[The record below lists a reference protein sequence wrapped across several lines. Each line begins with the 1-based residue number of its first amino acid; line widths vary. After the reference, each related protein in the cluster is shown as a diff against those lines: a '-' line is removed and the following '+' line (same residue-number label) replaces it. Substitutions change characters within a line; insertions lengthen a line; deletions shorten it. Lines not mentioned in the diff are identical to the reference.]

1 MSGFG
6 KKSTAYICYL
16 IVNVWWYLSCF
27 VGLLFPPLLIYE
39 YFWGTH
45 PDSIMGINVPLADS
59 MVILKNPE
67 QYQHVAIG
75 SVSGQVDFE
84 YILQHSPNTYI
95 TWAIFFC
102 AVLALFIFG
111 IYQLRNLLKASVN
124 NAIFTEQN
132 VKRLKI
138 LAVIIMLVD
147 PLRWIQHHFI
157 FDTLGNI
164 IPPETADIRIGL
176 PMVGDEWTFIIMG
189 LLVFTLAAIFEKGN
203 KMYQE
208 LKLTV

>member
-1 MSGFG
+1 MNGFG

-16 IVNVWWYLSCF
+16 IVNFWWYLSCF
-27 VGLLFPPLLIYE
+27 VGLLLPPLLIYE

-59 MVILKNPE
+59 MVALKNPE
-67 QYQHVAIG
+67 QYQHIAIS
-75 SVSGQVDFE
+75 SVSGQVDYE
-84 YILQHSPNTYI
+84 YILQQSPNTYI
-95 TWAIFFC
+95 AWAIFIC
-102 AVLALFIFG
+102 LVLALFIYAM
-111 IYQLRNLLKASVN
+111 YQLRNLLKASVN

-132 VKRLKI
+132 VKRIKI
-138 LAVIIMLVD
+138 MAAIIILVD

-157 FDTLGNI
+157 FETLGNI
-164 IPPETADIRIGL
+164 IPPETADFRIGL

-203 KMYQE
+203 EMYQE